1 MIVGKSNYPK
11 CKFGQQEIAYLGHV
25 INSAGVAT
33 DPAKIATVSTWPVP
47 TSYKELRG
55 FLGLAGYYRKFVRHF
70 GLLTK
75 PLTDLLK
82 KHSVFV
88 WTSVQQT
95 AFEALKQALSSA
107 PVLALPD
114 FTRPFSIETDASS
127 TGIGA
132 VLQQDGHPLAFV
144 SKALGPR
151 NLGISTHEKEYLAI
165 LLVVD
170 QWRAYLQHSEFM
182 IYTDQRGLSHLIEQR
197 LHTPW

>member
-170 QWRAYLQHSEFM
+170 
-182 IYTDQRGLSHLIEQR
+182 
-197 LHTPW
+197 